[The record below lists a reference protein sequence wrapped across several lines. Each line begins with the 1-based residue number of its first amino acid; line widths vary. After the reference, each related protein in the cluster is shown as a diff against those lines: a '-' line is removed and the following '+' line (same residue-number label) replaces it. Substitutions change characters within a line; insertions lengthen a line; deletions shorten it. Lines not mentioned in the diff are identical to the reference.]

1 MVAGRVVGRGDW
13 FRVMGDSLVVAVDMV
28 ERGLLRGWIARRC
41 GEREPDGGIQ
51 APLASTPEKEMLNR
65 SAVVVRPRK
74 PFLDWVREVDD
85 EDAPEVTPDEMGP
98 MLYLVPNYEDLV
110 DAEKV
115 LKKVCEEIFCRE
127 LEAWFPDDE
136 CWPRDR
142 SIKRFKEWFEIEHV
156 ELVEDVGRG
165 PIENDEGPEEKH
177 RFDPEPPPKRR
188 PPPPPTL
195 RKKKPRR

>member
-1 MVAGRVVGRGDW
+1 
-13 FRVMGDSLVVAVDMV
+13 
-28 ERGLLRGWIARRC
+28 
-41 GEREPDGGIQ
+41 
-51 APLASTPEKEMLNR
+51 
-65 SAVVVRPRK
+65 
-74 PFLDWVREVDD
+74 
-85 EDAPEVTPDEMGP
+85 MGP
-98 MLYLVPNYEDLV
+98 TLYLVPDYEDPV

-127 LEAWFPDDE
+127 LEAWFPDEE

-188 PPPPPTL
+188 PPPPLPP

>member
-1 MVAGRVVGRGDW
+1 ME
-13 FRVMGDSLVVAVDMV
+13 DSLVVAVDMV

-74 PFLDWVREVDD
+74 PFLDWVRAVDD
-85 EDAPEVTPDEMGP
+85 EDAPEVTPDEMVP
-98 MLYLVPNYEDLV
+98 TLYLVPDYEDPA

-127 LEAWFPDDE
+127 LEAWFRDEE

-142 SIKRFKEWFEIEHV
+142 SLKKLKEWFDIQHID
-156 ELVEDVGRG
+156 LVEDVGRG
-165 PIENDEGPEEKH
+165 PIENDEGPNVKH

-188 PPPPPTL
+188 SPPPPPP